1 MEGKYFR
8 FTFQQINH
16 MKGILSILVFIT
28 HLDALKLNKTS
39 YYYLQKYS
47 YILKGFFYS
56 GYGLMKQYLTKEKII

>member
-8 FTFQQINH
+8 FNFQQINN

-39 YYYLQKYS
+39 YYYLKKYS
-47 YILKGFFYS
+47 YILKGFFFFFY
-56 GYGLMKQYLTKEKII
+56 MI